1 MLLICDQTC
10 QIVTASRMPSLATI
24 VVIAPWAIVVR
35 ESVGETSV
43 AWKPCG
49 PMTRILRWGVTCHSF
64 LRFGLAILHSAFCDV
79 LCITLSFGLH

>member
-1 MLLICDQTC
+1 MLLICDQTY

-43 AWKPCG
+43 TWKPCG
-49 PMTRILRWGVTCHSF
+49 PMMRIPRRGVPCHSF
-64 LRFGLAILHSAFCDV
+64 LRFGLAILHVVMPCA
-79 LCITLSFGLH
+79 